1 MIASNSIYKMLG
13 LSVKAG
19 GAVFGEGAAK
29 DSIRANTS
37 RLIIVAG
44 DASSNTK
51 KKFRQSCNFYQAPY
65 FEFGD
70 RYSLGKA
77 CGRSFAVVIS
87 ITNESLGSRLIGLL
101 SESLSL

>member
-1 MIASNSIYKMLG
+1 MISNSIYKMLG

-29 DSIRANTS
+29 DSLKANNS
-37 RLIIVAG
+37 ALIIVSG
-44 DASSNTK
+44 DASANTK
-51 KKFRQSCNFYQAPY
+51 KKFRQSSNFYSVPY

-77 CGRSFAVVIS
+77 CGREFAVVIS
-87 ITNESLGSRLIGLL
+87 ITNEGLGNRLIELL
-101 SESLSL
+101 SESECL